1 MCLFASVRP
10 NPIARLLD
18 TDCGLN
24 ALVVIKLVGLITFF
38 AVEQIFAYGCTNE
51 PPNGRKR

>member
-1 MCLFASVRP
+1 MCFYASVTP

-38 AVEQIFAYGCTNE
+38 AVEQILAYGCTNE